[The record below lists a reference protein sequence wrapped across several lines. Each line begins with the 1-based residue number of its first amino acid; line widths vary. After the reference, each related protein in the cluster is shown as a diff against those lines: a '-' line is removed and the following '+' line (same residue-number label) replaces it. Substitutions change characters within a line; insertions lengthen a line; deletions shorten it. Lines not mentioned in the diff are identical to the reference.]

1 MTDPMTYEFAEV
13 IVGFIHDADGTV
25 SFLQVRTI
33 TGDETT
39 PDYGHGPLEALNQM
53 GAQGWQLHSE
63 REATEG
69 RIMWIWGD
77 LRRADNGG
85 PKTWQAREFLMTR
98 PVRD

>member
-1 MTDPMTYEFAEV
+1 MSEPQTYEFAEV
-13 IVGFIHDADGTV
+13 IVGFLNDADGMI
-25 SFLQVRTI
+25 SFLQVRTL

-39 PDYGHGPLEALNQM
+39 PDYGHGYLEALNQM

-69 RIMWIWGD
+69 RIMWIWGA
-77 LRRADNGG
+77 LQRSGEQG
-85 PKTWQAREFLMTR
+85 PHQWNAREFLMTR

>member
-1 MTDPMTYEFAEV
+1 MDRPETYEFAEV
-13 IVGFIHDADGTV
+13 IVGFLNDDDGMAT
-25 SFLQVRTI
+25 FMQVRSI

-39 PDYGHGPLEALNQM
+39 ADFGHGPLEALNLM

-69 RIMWIWGD
+69 RIMWVWSA
-77 LRRADNGG
+77 LRRSSKN
-85 PKTWQAREFLMTR
+85 PPYQWQAREFLMSR